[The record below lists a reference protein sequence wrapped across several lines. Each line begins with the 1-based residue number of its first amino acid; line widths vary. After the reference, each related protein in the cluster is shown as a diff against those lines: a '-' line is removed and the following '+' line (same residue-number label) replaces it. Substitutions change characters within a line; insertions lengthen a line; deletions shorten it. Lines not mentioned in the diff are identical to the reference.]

1 MPQTSW
7 LPEIGEKDRPAY
19 LAIAEAIA
27 RDITCGRLR
36 PGQMLPPQ
44 RAIALA
50 MSLDFTTVNRA
61 FAEARRRGLIEGVIG
76 RGTFVKAGKL
86 IAEDSRPT
94 DFTMSGPPKIASDE
108 LVEQLWTGI
117 QALKGD
123 GLLDLLLRYRS
134 AGGNPSHRQAGCAWL
149 QRRLPEIVSEQIFVC
164 AGIQAALTAVLGML
178 TKPGDTILAEAL
190 TYPGILS
197 IASHLRLKVIPV
209 EMDRDGLL
217 PESFD
222 AMCKAH
228 HPKALYCNPTIHNP
242 TASTLGVGR
251 RQALA
256 VLAIKHGVEI
266 IEDDA
271 QGHLP
276 NSPPPPIA
284 TFAPQLVYYISG
296 LAKCVSPALK
306 VAYLVIPD
314 VRKQAQMEGTLKS
327 LAGGASPIT
336 AEIASQWIFSG
347 TAEAVLNEIRNEMH
361 ARFQIL
367 RKVFPASRVTA
378 DAYGIHAWLQLPDS
392 WTNGVFCDRS
402 RAFGLGIVGSDAF
415 SLGRQ
420 PEGVRLALGSAADR
434 VSLEQSLLSIFEIL
448 ELDPR
453 GSSSII

>member
-19 LAIAEAIA
+19 QAIAEAIA
-27 RDITCGRLR
+27 RDIASGRLR
-36 PGQMLPPQ
+36 AGQMLPPQ
-44 RAIALA
+44 RAIAKA
-50 MSLDFTTVNRA
+50 MNLDFTTVNRA
-61 FAEARRRGLIEGVIG
+61 FAEARRRGLIEGVVG
-76 RGTFVKAGKL
+76 RGTFVKAGKV
-86 IAEDSRPT
+86 IAEDAKPT
-94 DFTMSGPPKIASDE
+94 DFTMSGPPKISSDE
-108 LVEQLWTGI
+108 LVEHLWNGI
-117 QALKGD
+117 KTLNGD

-134 AGGNPSHRQAGCAWL
+134 AGGTPSHRQAGCFWL
-149 QRRLPEIVSEQIFVC
+149 QRRLPEIASERVFVC

-178 TKPGDTILAEAL
+178 TKPGDIILAEAM

-197 IASHLRLKVIPV
+197 IASHLRLNVKPV
-209 EMDRDGLL
+209 EMDGEGLV

-222 AMCKAH
+222 AMCQAYN
-228 HPKALYCNPTIHNP
+228 PKVLYCNPTIHNP
-242 TASTLGVGR
+242 TASTLGVER
-251 RQALA
+251 RRALA
-256 VLAIKHGVEI
+256 DLAIKHGVPI

-276 NSPPPPIA
+276 ISPPPPIA
-284 TFAPQLVYYISG
+284 AFAPQHVYYISG

-314 VRKQAQMEGTLKS
+314 VRKQDQMEGTLKS

-347 TAEAVLNEIRNEMH
+347 TAEAVLNEIRTEMH

-367 RKVFPASRVTA
+367 RKVFPASRVSA
-378 DAYGIHAWLQLPDS
+378 DAYGIHAWLQLPAF

-402 RAFGLGIVGSDAF
+402 RAFGLGVVGSDAF
-415 SLGRQ
+415 SLVKQ
-420 PEGVRLALGSAADR
+420 TEGVRLALGSAADR
-434 VSLEQSLLSIFEIL
+434 GSLEQSLLSIFEML